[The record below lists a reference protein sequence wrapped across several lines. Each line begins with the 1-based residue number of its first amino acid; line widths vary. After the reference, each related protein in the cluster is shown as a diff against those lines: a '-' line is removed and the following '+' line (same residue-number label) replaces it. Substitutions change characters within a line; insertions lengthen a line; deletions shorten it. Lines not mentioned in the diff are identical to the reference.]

1 MHPRRRPSRNR
12 QHSGHQP
19 LPGRKGRH
27 KLTRVLSAYKDVQP
41 FTRNGAER
49 LVLEMC
55 ETHGLPRPRTNTWIG
70 KHEVDFYW
78 PGAQL
83 ALEFDGGAVHRTT
96 KAFHEDRKRD
106 RALAARGIYVVR
118 ATAKDE
124 PPDLAQELRIILSIR
139 TPR

>member
-1 MHPRRRPSRNR
+1 MSSPPTGTSSPSPAIERSASC
-12 QHSGHQP
+12 SGCA
-19 LPGRKGRH
+19 K
-27 KLTRVLSAYKDVQP
+27 S
-41 FTRNGAER
+41 
-49 LVLEMC
+49 
-55 ETHGLPRPRTNTWIG
+55 HGLPRPRANTWIG

-78 PGAQL
+78 PEAQL

-106 RALAARGIYVVR
+106 RALAARGIHVVR

-124 PPDLAQELRIILSIR
+124 PPELAEELRIILSVR

>member
-1 MHPRRRPSRNR
+1 M
-12 QHSGHQP
+12 
-19 LPGRKGRH
+19 
-27 KLTRVLSAYKDVQP
+27 
-41 FTRNGAER
+41 
-49 LVLEMC
+49 LEMC

-70 KHEVDFYW
+70 EHEVDFYW
-78 PGAQL
+78 PEAQL

-106 RALAARGIYVVR
+106 RALAARGIHVVR

-124 PPDLAQELRIILSIR
+124 PPELAEELRIILSIR